1 MYLHIYKLSL
11 YTWTGVWYFL
21 NALWCFRLNKD
32 LGNQV
37 MPEILIL
44 TLLYGVMKSTLDW
57 HVHRYQ
63 KLRWNNTVFVPLC
76 LQYKTQSHSSHK
88 NSGTLLAK
96 SLIWHVH
103 CWKLPL
109 PHNYGL
115 SFIIF
120 KVTYSLIKYKIH
132 YRQAHKTLAHYGIP
146 DVLVTDSRAQ
156 YAADSFHKLTEW
168 WELSH
173 LLSNPGIH
181 QTNGAVETEVNAAK
195 RRYKKCKATR
205 KDPYLL
211 QLNLRTLQQRQ
222 CMDSP
227 AQ

>member
-1 MYLHIYKLSL
+1 MISRTKCTKNVLVGS
-11 YTWTGVWYFL
+11 FA
-21 NALWCFRLNKD
+21 ALVRDEIHCNEYPGTRR
-32 LGNQV
+32 V
-37 MPEILIL
+37 MSVGYPGSKFSTRFNP
-44 TLLYGVMKSTLDW
+44 TLLYGVMKSTLAW

-88 NSGTLLAK
+88 NSGTLLAE

-173 LLSNPGIH
+173 LLSSPG
-181 QTNGAVETEVNAAK
+181 
-195 RRYKKCKATR
+195 R
-205 KDPYLL
+205 DPPNEWSCRNWSEY
-211 QLNLRTLQQRQ
+211 
-222 CMDSP
+222 S
-227 AQ
+227 